1 MDFTFTPEQEAFRAE
16 IRAFLAQEVPAEK
29 SLEDG
34 WITGFSPE
42 FSRKLGA
49 RGWIGVTWP
58 KRYGGQEKTYL
69 DRVILTE
76 ELLRAGAPVAAHWL
90 GDRQIGPALLAYGN
104 EDQKRE
110 ILPRIAKGELVFC
123 LGMSEPGAGSDL
135 ASLRTRAVE
144 AGDDFLI
151 TGQKIWTSFAHVAD
165 YIYLVARTDPQAPK
179 HKGISE
185 FLVDMKTPGVTVRP
199 LVDLTGEHHFNEVFF
214 DNVRVP
220 KRWLIGEKNR
230 GWYQIASQLDYERS
244 GIERLLSNYPLFRD
258 AVRYAREQ
266 GLVKDPLVR
275 NQLAQM
281 YVELEMGRFLVYKV
295 AWLLTKGGV
304 PNYEAAMAKC
314 YCTEIEQRIA
324 QTVSS
329 LNGDYDVLLT
339 GSAAARLAGRAAR
352 EVSLCSG
359 LHNPGGHQQRPPEY
373 HGDSWVG
380 ATGGVAPGCGDTRA
394 PCCCSAESH

>member
-1 MDFTFTPEQEAFRAE
+1 MDFALTPEQKAFRAE
-16 IRAFLAQEVPAEK
+16 IRAFLVQEVPPHRAR
-29 SLEDG
+29 EDG

-58 KRYGGQEKTYL
+58 KQYGGQEKTYL

-76 ELLRAGAPVAAHWL
+76 ELLRAGAPVAAHWI
-90 GDRQIGPALLAYGN
+90 GDRQIGPALLAYGS
-104 EDQKRE
+104 EEQKRE
-110 ILPRIAKGELVFC
+110 ILPRITKGELVFC

-144 AGDDFLI
+144 DGDDFLI

-165 YIYLVARTDPQAPK
+165 YIYLVARTDPHAPK

-230 GWYQIASQLDYERS
+230 GWYQIAAQLDYERS

-258 AVRYAREQ
+258 VVEYARER
-266 GLVKDPLVR
+266 GLVDDPLVR

-281 YVELEMGRFLVYKV
+281 HVELEVGRFLVYKV
-295 AWLLTKGGV
+295 AWLLTQGGV
-304 PNYEAAMAKC
+304 PNYEAALAKC
-314 YCTEIEQRIA
+314 YCTEVEQRIA

-329 LNGDYDVLLT
+329 ILGDYALLLP
-339 GSAAARLAGRAAR
+339 GSPAARLGGRAAR
-352 EVSLCSG
+352 EYLYAPAYTIQGGTSNVLRNIMAIRG
-359 LHNPGGHQQRPPEY
+359 LGLQAG
-373 HGDSWVG
+373 
-380 ATGGVAPGCGDTRA
+380 
-394 PCCCSAESH
+394 